1 MTTQINYKQ
10 IKPEAVEQIKDEVK
24 AELLK
29 DENFLKELWAAL
41 LEGNQVKVD
50 GSWKLDGSQ
59 KLGKD

>member
-29 DENFLKELWAAL
+29 DENFLKEL
-41 LEGNQVKVD
+41 
-50 GSWKLDGSQ
+50 
-59 KLGKD
+59 

>member
-29 DENFLKELWAAL
+29 DENFLKELQAAL